1 MTRRELV
8 LRFNG
13 LYPLTLAFH
22 DVQLPSSDLKPKLW
36 AGLLGLLWLALG
48 AGFGGF
54 FPGTF
59 SDFFPG
65 IFSLGL
71 FFGKKEPK
79 SLGLFRNA

>member
-1 MTRRELV
+1 MTGRELV

-48 AGFGGF
+48 AGFGGWLWWLFPRDF
-54 FPGTF
+54 FGVEHGIQPWKKVPGT
-59 SDFFPG
+59 
-65 IFSLGL
+65 
-71 FFGKKEPK
+71 
-79 SLGLFRNA
+79 